1 VRKVRQDRACRN
13 LFKAIICQAG
23 LDMRLPDTGRR
34 KIRNRNRRVRKDAE
48 EFFSDGRLD
57 VFAALAGVNDK
68 VIRAS
73 AEGRR
78 AACM

>member
-1 VRKVRQDRACRN
+1 MKPERACRN

-23 LDMRLPDTGRR
+23 IDLTLPDKGRR
-34 KIRNRNRRVRKDAE
+34 KTRNRNRRIRKDAE
-48 EFFSDGRLD
+48 SFFVDGRLD

-73 AEGRR
+73 AKGRS
-78 AACM
+78 ATCT

>member
-1 VRKVRQDRACRN
+1 MRRVKPERACRN

-23 LDMRLPDTGRR
+23 IDLTLPDKGRR
-34 KIRNRNRRVRKDAE
+34 KIRNRNRRIRKDAE
-48 EFFSDGRLD
+48 SFFVDGRLD

-73 AEGRR
+73 AKGRS
-78 AACM
+78 ATCT

>member
-23 LDMRLPDTGRR
+23 LDLRLPDTGRK
-34 KIRNRNRRVRKDAE
+34 KIRNRNRRVRKDAM
-48 EFFSDGRLD
+48 EFFSDGRLY

-68 VIRAS
+68 VIRS
-73 AEGRR
+73 SVKRKEEQ
-78 AACM
+78 CM